1 MQIIKAETYR
11 QVPWKNG
18 GGTTAEITVF
28 PPEATVADF
37 DWRLSMAD
45 VASDGPFSTF
55 PCIDRTLTLLEGQG
69 MDLAIEGQ
77 GDVRLNDRTP
87 PLAFPGD
94 VPVMARLV
102 DGPIRDLN
110 VMTRRERFVHTVE
123 AIELDGRRDVPVEG
137 GTALL
142 FCREGHAEVNGA
154 ALGRFDTLVSEP
166 GTLHLSGQGRFCLV
180 LLQEV

>member
-1 MQIIKAETYR
+1 MHIIKAETYR

-18 GGTTAEITVF
+18 GGTTGEIAVF
-28 PPEATVADF
+28 PPDATMADF

-55 PCIDRTLTLLEGQG
+55 PGIDRTLTLLEGRG
-69 MDLAIEGQ
+69 MDLVIEGQ

-123 AIELDGRRDVPVEG
+123 AIELDGQRDVTVEG
-137 GTALL
+137 GIALL
-142 FCREGHAEVNGA
+142 FCRDGHAEVNGA
-154 ALGRFDTLVSEP
+154 VLGRLDTLVSEP
-166 GTLHLSGQGRFCLV
+166 TTLRFSGQGRFCLV
-180 LLQEV
+180 LLQEI

>member
-1 MQIIKAETYR
+1 MHIIKAETYR

-18 GGTTAEITVF
+18 GGTTAEIIVF
-28 PPEATVADF
+28 PPDATMADF

-55 PCIDRTLTLLEGQG
+55 PGIDRTLTLLEGRG

-110 VMTRRERFVHTVE
+110 VMTRRERVLHTVE
-123 AIELDGRRDVPVEG
+123 ALALDGQRDVSVEG

-154 ALGRFDTLVSEP
+154 VLGRFDTLVSGP
-166 GTLHLSGQGRFCLV
+166 ATLHLSGQGRFCLV
-180 LLQEV
+180 LLQEI